1 MKIKLFLLFTIIS
14 LQTFAQNFNV
24 QSAAN
29 SLNNKD
35 LPGAKKFID
44 MAGQNESTANNPK
57 MWYYQGKI
65 YLEIYN
71 DSAANANG
79 LDPDAAEKSCIGF
92 LNCLKTDSK
101 ENYKDDCNKL
111 VCVAGIAAFN
121 NAVEAYSKGESAK
134 ASRLYQLVLEV
145 LPLDKDNTLKRNNIT
160 TEIVYKNL
168 YFNAIKAKDNAKA
181 KQYVQ
186 KLMDMKFNDP
196 KIYLYMSR
204 LNLEDKDTLKAMESI
219 AKGRAL
225 FDDNSSLMNE
235 EIRLYILTG
244 RTEELIT
251 KLNESIESAP
261 DNENLYFTRASLYEG
276 KKEMDKAITDY
287 KKAIELNPDLMDANY
302 NLGVIYFNQGAE
314 KANAANSLK
323 SNEEFEKAKKVF
335 EEKFR
340 SAAPY
345 LEKSL
350 ELNPKKTEDD
360 QSLYKS
366 TLQILKLLYART
378 NETEKYNKI
387 KAQLEAK

>member
-1 MKIKLFLLFTIIS
+1 
-14 LQTFAQNFNV
+14 
-24 QSAAN
+24 
-29 SLNNKD
+29 
-35 LPGAKKFID
+35 
-44 MAGQNESTANNPK
+44 
-57 MWYYQGKI
+57 
-65 YLEIYN
+65 
-71 DSAANANG
+71 
-79 LDPDAAEKSCIGF
+79 
-92 LNCLKTDSK
+92 
-101 ENYKDDCNKL
+101 
-111 VCVAGIAAFN
+111 
-121 NAVEAYSKGESAK
+121 
-134 ASRLYQLVLEV
+134 
-145 LPLDKDNTLKRNNIT
+145 
-160 TEIVYKNL
+160 
-168 YFNAIKAKDNAKA
+168 
-181 KQYVQ
+181 
-186 KLMDMKFNDP
+186 
-196 KIYLYMSR
+196 MSR

>member
-1 MKIKLFLLFTIIS
+1 
-14 LQTFAQNFNV
+14 
-24 QSAAN
+24 
-29 SLNNKD
+29 
-35 LPGAKKFID
+35 
-44 MAGQNESTANNPK
+44 
-57 MWYYQGKI
+57 
-65 YLEIYN
+65 
-71 DSAANANG
+71 
-79 LDPDAAEKSCIGF
+79 
-92 LNCLKTDSK
+92 
-101 ENYKDDCNKL
+101 
-111 VCVAGIAAFN
+111 
-121 NAVEAYSKGESAK
+121 
-134 ASRLYQLVLEV
+134 
-145 LPLDKDNTLKRNNIT
+145 
-160 TEIVYKNL
+160 
-168 YFNAIKAKDNAKA
+168 
-181 KQYVQ
+181 
-186 KLMDMKFNDP
+186 
-196 KIYLYMSR
+196 
-204 LNLEDKDTLKAMESI
+204 
-219 AKGRAL
+219 
-225 FDDNSSLMNE
+225 MNE

-276 KKEMDKAITDY
+276 KKELDKAIADY
-287 KKAIELNPDLMDANY
+287 KKAIEINPDLMDANY

>member
-1 MKIKLFLLFTIIS
+1 
-14 LQTFAQNFNV
+14 
-24 QSAAN
+24 
-29 SLNNKD
+29 
-35 LPGAKKFID
+35 
-44 MAGQNESTANNPK
+44 
-57 MWYYQGKI
+57 
-65 YLEIYN
+65 
-71 DSAANANG
+71 
-79 LDPDAAEKSCIGF
+79 
-92 LNCLKTDSK
+92 
-101 ENYKDDCNKL
+101 
-111 VCVAGIAAFN
+111 
-121 NAVEAYSKGESAK
+121 
-134 ASRLYQLVLEV
+134 
-145 LPLDKDNTLKRNNIT
+145 
-160 TEIVYKNL
+160 
-168 YFNAIKAKDNAKA
+168 
-181 KQYVQ
+181 
-186 KLMDMKFNDP
+186 
-196 KIYLYMSR
+196 MSR
-204 LNLEDKDTLKAMESI
+204 LNLEDKDTTKAMESI

-276 KKEMDKAITDY
+276 KKELDKAIADY
-287 KKAIELNPDLMDANY
+287 KKAIEINPDLMDANY